1 MHSSRV
7 SRVRLQR
14 RLAAFCLLT
23 LPATTFTDAQSL
35 FGSRE
40 SLLRQNDEA
49 RDHDF
54 TYLRTSADVR
64 DFARRGLLVRVPGNS
79 DYDIESDEV
88 SFPYARPEVKL
99 FIERLAEQYRDA
111 CGQKLVVTS
120 LTRPIT
126 RQPWNA
132 STLSVHPTGMA
143 CDLRRSSSSSCR
155 AWLEDVLLD
164 LEGKGVLEATKEQY
178 PPHYHVTVFPNP
190 YLRYLASASD
200 DDQPQRK
207 RTVIAA
213 KADADPAPARVS
225 KSKSSKRTSKSRVS
239 LARSKK
245 SSRSTVIAS
254 KSSSHGKSIKSTKS
268 SKSVKLAK
276 STKKYKVGRGDSL
289 WKIAQ
294 RSGVSVSRIKQAN
307 RIRSSHHLKA
317 GQVISIPAGR

>member
-23 LPATTFTDAQSL
+23 LPATAFTGAQSL
-35 FGSRE
+35 LGSRE

-49 RDHDF
+49 RDHDY

-64 DFARRGLLVRVPGNS
+64 DFARRGLLVRVPGNA

-99 FIERLAEQYRDA
+99 FVERLAEQYRDA
-111 CGQKLVVTS
+111 CGEKLVVTS

-143 CDLRRSSSSSCR
+143 ADLRRSSSSACR
-155 AWLEDVLLD
+155 AWLEDALLD

-178 PPHYHVTVFPNP
+178 PPHYHVTVFPQP
-190 YLRYLASASD
+190 YLRYIAS
-200 DDQPQRK
+200 DDQPQRQ
-207 RTVIAA
+207 RTVVAA
-213 KADADPAPARVS
+213 KAEADPAPSRVS
-225 KSKSSKRTSKSRVS
+225 RSRSSHSRAS
-239 LARSKK
+239 LARSKR
-245 SSRSTVIAS
+245 SSRSRMVVAS
-254 KSSSHGKSIKSTKS
+254 HHRGSHGKST
-268 SKSVKLAK
+268 KSVKLAK
-276 STKKYKVGRGDSL
+276 NGKKYRVGRGDSL

-294 RSGVSVSRIKQAN
+294 RSGISVSRIKQAN
-307 RIRSSHHLKA
+307 RIRTHRLKP
-317 GQVISIPAGR
+317 GQVLAIPTR

>member
-14 RLAAFCLLT
+14 RLAAFCLLA
-23 LPATTFTDAQSL
+23 LPATAFTDAQSL
-35 FGSRE
+35 LGSRE

-49 RDHDF
+49 RDHDY

-99 FIERLAEQYRDA
+99 FVERLAEQYRDA
-111 CGQKLVVTS
+111 CGEKLVVTS

-143 CDLRRSSSSSCR
+143 ADLRRSSSSSCR
-155 AWLEDVLLD
+155 GWLEDTLLD

-178 PPHYHVTVFPNP
+178 PPHYHVTVFPQP
-190 YLRYLASASD
+190 YLRYIAS
-200 DDQPQRK
+200 DDQPQRQ
-207 RTVIAA
+207 RTVVAA
-213 KADADPAPARVS
+213 KAEADPAPSRVS
-225 KSKSSKRTSKSRVS
+225 RSRSSRSRAS
-239 LARSKK
+239 LARSKR
-245 SSRSTVIAS
+245 SSRSRTVVAS
-254 KSSSHGKSIKSTKS
+254 HHRGSSHG
-268 SKSVKLAK
+268 KSVKLAK
-276 STKKYKVGRGDSL
+276 NGKKYRIGRGDSL

-307 RIRSSHHLKA
+307 RIRTHRLKP
-317 GQVISIPAGR
+317 GQVISIPAAR

>member
-23 LPATTFTDAQSL
+23 LPATAFTDAQSL

-190 YLRYLASASD
+190 YLRYLAS

-213 KADADPAPARVS
+213 KADADPAPTRVS
-225 KSKSSKRTSKSRVS
+225 KSSSRTSKSKSRAS
-239 LARSKK
+239 LARSKR
-245 SSRSTVIAS
+245 SSRSSKSRTVVAS
-254 KSSSHGKSIKSTKS
+254 KSSSHGKSSKSTR
-268 SKSVKLAK
+268 SVKLAK
-276 STKKYKVGRGDSL
+276 SSKKYKVGRGDSL
-289 WKIAQ
+289 WRIAQ

>member
-14 RLAAFCLLT
+14 RLAAFCLLA

-35 FGSRE
+35 LGSRE

-64 DFARRGLLVRVPGNS
+64 DFARRGLLVRVPGNG
-79 DYDIESDEV
+79 DYVIESDEV

-99 FIERLAEQYRDA
+99 FVERLAEQYRDA
-111 CGQKLVVTS
+111 CGEKLVVTS

-143 CDLRRSSSSSCR
+143 ADLRRSGSSSCR
-155 AWLEDVLLD
+155 AWLEDTLLD

-178 PPHYHVTVFPNP
+178 PPHYHVTVFPQP
-190 YLRYLASASD
+190 YLRYIAS
-200 DDQPQRK
+200 DDQPQRQ

-213 KADADPAPARVS
+213 KADADPAPRVS
-225 KSKSSKRTSKSRVS
+225 KSSRTSRSRSRAS
-239 LARSKK
+239 LARSKR
-245 SSRSTVIAS
+245 SSRSRTVLAS
-254 KSSSHGKSIKSTKS
+254 HHRGSSHGKSVKTT
-268 SKSVKLAK
+268 KLAK
-276 STKKYKVGRGDSL
+276 SSKKYKIGRGDSL

-294 RSGVSVSRIKQAN
+294 KSGVSVSRIKQAN
-307 RIRSSHHLKA
+307 RIRSHRLKP
-317 GQVISIPAGR
+317 GQVISIPAGG

>member
-7 SRVRLQR
+7 SRIRLRR
-14 RLAAFCLLT
+14 RLAALCVLS
-23 LPATTFTDAQSL
+23 LPAATLTDAQSL
-35 FGSRE
+35 LGSRE

-64 DFARRGLLVRVPGNS
+64 DFARRGLLVRVPGNG

-99 FIERLAEQYRDA
+99 FIERLSEQYRAA
-111 CGQKLVVTS
+111 CGEKLVVTS

-143 CDLRRSSSSSCR
+143 ADLRRSGSSACR
-155 AWLEDVLLD
+155 GWLETVLLD

-178 PPHYHVTVFPNP
+178 PPHYHVTVFPQP
-190 YLRYLASASD
+190 YLRYIAS
-200 DDQPQRK
+200 DDQPQ

-213 KADADPAPARVS
+213 KAADDDPAP
-225 KSKSSKRTSKSRVS
+225 SRVS
-239 LARSKK
+239 RASSRRGSRSSRSHTAVARSKRG
-245 SSRSTVIAS
+245 SRTRTVVAS
-254 KSSSHGKSIKSTKS
+254 HHRSSHGKSTKS
-268 SKSVKLAK
+268 IKLAK
-276 STKKYKVGRGDSL
+276 NSKSNKKYRVGRGDSL

-294 RSGVSVSRIKQAN
+294 KSGVSVSRIKQAN
-307 RIRSSHHLKA
+307 RIRSHRLKA

>member
-14 RLAAFCLLT
+14 RLAALCLLA
-23 LPATTFTDAQSL
+23 LPATAFSDAQSL
-35 FGSRE
+35 LGSRE
-40 SLLRQNDEA
+40 SLMRQNDEA
-49 RDHDF
+49 RGHDY

-64 DFARRGLLVRVPGNS
+64 DFARRGLLVRVPGNA

-99 FIERLAEQYRDA
+99 FVERLAEQYRDA
-111 CGQKLVVTS
+111 CGEKLVVTS

-143 CDLRRSSSSSCR
+143 ADLRRSSSSECR
-155 AWLEDVLLD
+155 GWLESTLLD
-164 LEGKGVLEATKEQY
+164 LEGKGVLEATREQY
-178 PPHYHVTVFPNP
+178 PPHYHVTVFPQP
-190 YLRYLASASD
+190 YLRYIASD
-200 DDQPQRK
+200 DQPR

-213 KADADPAPARVS
+213 KTEDDPAP
-225 KSKSSKRTSKSRVS
+225 SRVTRASRSRSSRSRTS
-239 LARSKK
+239 LARSKR
-245 SSRSTVIAS
+245 SSRSRMVVAS
-254 KSSSHGKSIKSTKS
+254 YHRGSSHGR
-268 SKSVKLAK
+268 SVKVAK
-276 STKKYKVGRGDSL
+276 NGKKYKIGRGDSL

-307 RIRSSHHLKA
+307 RIRTHRLKP
-317 GQVISIPAGR
+317 GQVISIPAAR